1 MARLGLALVNQE
13 IEKSPIKNRQSMN
26 SDALRRY
33 CLSFPQARENL
44 QWRDELCFKVRG
56 KIFMMVGLDSLPQR
70 LCFKCTPEAFSEL
83 IERDGVIPAPYV
95 GRYKWVMVK
104 DPAALRDSELE
115 DLIRQSYA
123 MVAAKAPKKNAR
135 QKAHKK
141 TPSRS
146 RKPRAEI

>member
-1 MARLGLALVNQE
+1 MA
-13 IEKSPIKNRQSMN
+13 
-26 SDALRRY
+26 
-33 CLSFPQARENL
+33 
-44 QWRDELCFKVRG
+44 
-56 KIFMMVGLDSLPQR
+56 VGLDSVPQR

-83 IERDGVIPAPYV
+83 VERDGVIPAPYV

-135 QKAHKK
+135 QKARKK
-141 TPSRS
+141 TTSRS

>member
-1 MARLGLALVNQE
+1 
-13 IEKSPIKNRQSMN
+13 MN

-44 QWRDELCFKVRG
+44 EWSDELCFKVRG
-56 KIFMMVGLDSLPQR
+56 KIFMMVGLDSVAQR

-83 IERDGVIPAPYV
+83 VERDGVIPAPYV

-115 DLIRQSYA
+115 NLIRQSYA
-123 MVAAKAPKKNAR
+123 MVAAKAPKNAR
-135 QKAHKK
+135 LKAQKK
-141 TPSRS
+141 TTSRS